1 VYTDLS
7 CFDLEESS
15 VRCNVVELFRQM
27 KHDPDYKHLQDKI
40 IFGVDWYLSLIT
52 KAPKYGEYVESFF
65 DLMSDHDELQWYR
78 SAIVNPATFYG
89 LNDEIIIKKMQKA
102 LAKECEKQDAQTK
115 DNLNKRYK
123 RILTIPKQV
132 EKIIEELKKSDS

>member
-1 VYTDLS
+1 
-7 CFDLEESS
+7 
-15 VRCNVVELFRQM
+15 VVELFRQM

-89 LNDEIIIKKMQKA
+89 LDDETIMKNMNKALEDATDNQSRRESGYQRIKKIKEQVDKIKA
-102 LAKECEKQDAQTK
+102 ELEK
-115 DNLNKRYK
+115 
-123 RILTIPKQV
+123 
-132 EKIIEELKKSDS
+132 LKT